1 VELPL
6 EEEVGEYSNGGMME
20 IGLGVG
26 WKVDKVGESG
36 FTGK

>member
-6 EEEVGEYSNGGMME
+6 EEEAFEYYDGGMME

-36 FTGK
+36 FKGK